1 MDEVFNKQVF
11 EIIRLIPAGRVTT
24 YGAIAK
30 AVGYPNH
37 ARHVGN
43 ALRNYDED
51 FPAHRVCGACG
62 KITASCSSEFE
73 EKLKREGIT
82 VKNLKIQNYKTVFWD
97 PLEEIKIKK

>member
-1 MDEVFNKQVF
+1 MNDLFKHQVF
-11 EIIRLIPAGRVTT
+11 EIIKLIPSGRVTS

-51 FPAHRVCGACG
+51 FPAHRVCSSSG
-62 KITASCSSEFE
+62 KITANCLHDFVVKLGE
-73 EKLKREGIT
+73 EGVE
-82 VKNLKIQNYKTVFWD
+82 VKFNKIQNFKTLFWN
-97 PLEEIKIKK
+97 PLQEL

>member
-1 MDEVFNKQVF
+1 MNELFKKQVF
-11 EIIRLIPAGRVTT
+11 EIIMLIPQGRVTS

-51 FPAHRVCGACG
+51 FPAHRVCNASG
-62 KITASCSSEFE
+62 KITASCVRDFVG
-73 EKLKREGIT
+73 KLKIEGVE
-82 VKNLKIQNYKTVFWD
+82 VKDGKIQNFKEVFWN
-97 PLEEIKIKK
+97 PLEEL

>member
-1 MDEVFNKQVF
+1 MKDLFKQQVF
-11 EIIRLIPAGRVTT
+11 EIIKLIPSGRVTS

-51 FPAHRVCGACG
+51 FPAHRVCSSSG
-62 KITASCSSEFE
+62 KITANCLHDFVVKLGE
-73 EKLKREGIT
+73 EGVE
-82 VKNLKIQNYKTVFWD
+82 VKFNKIQNFKTLFWN
-97 PLEEIKIKK
+97 PLQEL